1 MKMRS
6 PCSLGI
12 ATHAPGWSGRRYD
25 VQPRC
30 LALEPMSRNS
40 VCVMLVPLSGGRKA
54 ADERLSSAAASAP
67 QQVCQKTNDLARA
80 AVGCNDGFGGLAAVV
95 RVLPASAHHPGTES
109 RGTTGVRWNHTSME
123 SPAARNHAGIPGVGW
138 NHPQHTITPG
148 TTGTQHHE
156 PSNHASTT
164 GTCTTRIAQ
173 RAFENRVGW
182 TRKKACRP
190 RCYSRRTVEFSAA
203 SAPQRVC

>member
-1 MKMRS
+1 MRS

-109 RGTTGVRWNHTSME
+109 RGTTGVRWNHTSTESRRHNGRSAE
-123 SPAARNHAGIPGVGW
+123 SPAARDHARHDGRTAPRAVVPHRHHGRSAPRAVIP
-138 NHPQHTITPG
+138 PQHNERWHNG
-148 TTGTQHHE
+148 NGHNGR
-156 PSNHASTT
+156 S
-164 GTCTTRIAQ
+164 GIA
-173 RAFENRVGW
+173 
-182 TRKKACRP
+182 TD
-190 RCYSRRTVEFSAA
+190 
-203 SAPQRVC
+203 